1 MEEEM
6 ESNLQIRILL
16 ASDAEKIMAFARAEL
31 ERSSEDSMDVE
42 LKSWTARWR
51 GESLNYYLPQG
62 WSFGA
67 FQGEKLCGFLLGQP
81 LLFYRGLTQT
91 LWIEELI
98 FNSPD
103 VAGVLLETA
112 YKWARDKHLQCV
124 LLEGN
129 SKRSEIVGEWKY
141 AHELDEPMIEIRSS
155 RF

>member
-1 MEEEM
+1 M

-16 ASDAEKIMAFARAEL
+16 ASDAEAVMAFARAQL
-31 ERSSEDSMDVE
+31 EKSTADSMDVE

-67 FQGEKLCGFLLGQP
+67 FQGGRLRGFVLGQP

-91 LWIEELI
+91 LWIEELVFEAPEI
-98 FNSPD
+98 
-103 VAGVLLETA
+103 AEALLETA
-112 YKWARDKHLQCV
+112 YKWARDKQLQCV
-124 LLEGN
+124 LLEGTA
-129 SKRSEIVGEWKY
+129 SRSDIVGEWTH
-141 AHELDEPMIEIRSS
+141 AHETDEPMIELRSR